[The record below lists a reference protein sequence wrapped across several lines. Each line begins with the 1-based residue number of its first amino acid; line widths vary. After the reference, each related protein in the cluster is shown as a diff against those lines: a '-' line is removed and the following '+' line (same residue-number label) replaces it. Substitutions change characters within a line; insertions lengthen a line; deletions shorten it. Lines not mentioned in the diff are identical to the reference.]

1 MPRPVAVLRL
11 VAGTNTRGLTP
22 WFIVIRPS
30 IIFETAAF
38 VIWRYLE
45 NPLALSLG
53 KRDKCSDVMM
63 DDATPRSGV
72 GASIWYPYGAC
83 HRTLV
88 RRYSTLHHLRTSCFR
103 DFADMYRESPCFQPY
118 RARSAWI

>member
-11 VAGTNTRGLTP
+11 VPGTNTRGLTP
-22 WFIVIRPS
+22 WFIAIRPS
-30 IIFETAAF
+30 IICETAAF

-45 NPLALSLG
+45 TPLALSLG

-72 GASIWYPYGAC
+72 GASIWYPYTC
-83 HRTLV
+83 HRTLDWQ
-88 RRYSTLHHLRTSCFR
+88 YSTLHHF
-103 DFADMYRESPCFQPY
+103 
-118 RARSAWI
+118 